1 VTLPGQIV
9 GGAPVGNNPAS
20 DGVVLFVWL
29 LAGVGLPVLFLLLR
43 LEVEVSPNAV
53 TIRFAP
59 LFIRVIDQRE
69 IAGAEPVT
77 YRPLGEFG
85 GWGVRGW
92 GARVAYNVRG
102 NQGVELTLTD
112 GRRAHR
118 HPPRRRAG
126 CGHHPGPLRRR
137 FPRCPTP
144 GPTPPP
150 RGHFALWRFLI
161 SVLWVRYGK

>member
-1 VTLPGQIV
+1 MKATYPVLFREVQRFRDVWWVMALVFGVAALQWYIFLGQIV
-9 GGAPVGNNPAS
+9 GGAPVGNRPAS

-29 LAGVGLPVLFLLLR
+29 LAGVGLPALFLLLR

-92 GARVAYNVRG
+92 GGRVAYNVRG
-102 NQGVELTLTD
+102 DQGVELTLTD
-112 GRRAHR
+112 GRRVLIGTR
-118 HPPRRRAG
+118 HAAELAAAITL
-126 CGHHPGPLRRR
+126 GH
-137 FPRCPTP
+137 
-144 GPTPPP
+144 
-150 RGHFALWRFLI
+150 
-161 SVLWVRYGK
+161 

>member
-1 VTLPGQIV
+1 MKATHPLLFREVQRFRDVWWVMALVFGVAALQWYIFLGQIV
-9 GGAPVGNNPAS
+9 VGAPVGNNPAS

-112 GRRAHR
+112 GRRVLIGT
-118 HPPRRRAG
+118 RRATDLAAAIAAI
-126 CGHHPGPLRRR
+126 H
-137 FPRCPTP
+137 
-144 GPTPPP
+144 
-150 RGHFALWRFLI
+150 
-161 SVLWVRYGK
+161 

>member
-1 VTLPGQIV
+1 MKATYPVLFREVQRFRDVWWVMALVFGVAALQWYIFLGQIV
-9 GGAPVGNNPAS
+9 GGAPIGNRPAS
-20 DGVVLFVWL
+20 NGVVLLVWL

-69 IAGAEPVT
+69 IAGVEPVT

-92 GARVAYNVRG
+92 GGRVAYNVRG
-102 NQGVELTLTD
+102 DQGVELTLTD
-112 GRRAHR
+112 GRRVLIGS
-118 HPPRRRAG
+118 RRAAELAAAITL
-126 CGHHPGPLRRR
+126 GH
-137 FPRCPTP
+137 
-144 GPTPPP
+144 
-150 RGHFALWRFLI
+150 
-161 SVLWVRYGK
+161 

>member
-1 VTLPGQIV
+1 MKATHPLLFREVQRFRDVWWVMALVFGVAALQWYIVLGQIV
-9 GGAPVGNNPAS
+9 GGAPVGNRPAS

-29 LAGVGLPVLFLLLR
+29 LAGVGLPALFLLLR

-112 GRRAHR
+112 GRRVLIGTRHAAALAAAITLAH
-118 HPPRRRAG
+118 
-126 CGHHPGPLRRR
+126 
-137 FPRCPTP
+137 
-144 GPTPPP
+144 
-150 RGHFALWRFLI
+150 
-161 SVLWVRYGK
+161 

>member
-1 VTLPGQIV
+1 MKATHPLLFREVQRFRDVWWVMALVFGVAALQWYIFLGQIV
-9 GGAPVGNNPAS
+9 VGAPVGNNPAS

-102 NQGVELTLTD
+102 NQGVELTLRD
-112 GRRAHR
+112 GRRVLIGT
-118 HPPRRRAG
+118 RRAAELAAAIAG
-126 CGHHPGPLRRR
+126 LR
-137 FPRCPTP
+137 
-144 GPTPPP
+144 
-150 RGHFALWRFLI
+150 
-161 SVLWVRYGK
+161 